1 MSYSNQAKRPVTNL
15 IGPIECDR
23 YKIRPITLFLAS
35 SFQNAYCG
43 LITRRILEMNPK
55 DFETVPSGVSDLY
68 FVQMLLFFL
77 TFLAKG
83 AEGSTER
90 GAVLPAR
97 LVSYQRQSHHGRS
110 AAHVL
115 TANSQR
121 SLEKAKSK
129 EGSWSLA
136 SSSASLALRLQSA
149 SLSFC
154 LIGADGEEGRGGC
167 CAATTCSPPPL
178 TLPSHSPPSGQRTQM
193 AQATFA
199 QDPGSAS
206 DGGRAR
212 CHSSRADVTWS
223 LRCEEGAGA
232 RLFKYLFSFYSSL
245 YLPSLM
251 SLREGFF
258 FCLGLLMLPQ

>member
-1 MSYSNQAKRPVTNL
+1 MLVVFFFNIPSRGRWGQRGKGR
-15 IGPIECDR
+15 C
-23 YKIRPITLFLAS
+23 LAS
-35 SFQNAYCG
+35 ATCIISA
-43 LITRRILEMNPK
+43 
-55 DFETVPSGVSDLY
+55 TVTP
-68 FVQMLLFFL
+68 
-77 TFLAKG
+77 
-83 AEGSTER
+83 R
-90 GAVLPAR
+90 PR
-97 LVSYQRQSHHGRS
+97 CR
-110 AAHVL
+110 AHVL

-154 LIGADGEEGRGGC
+154 LIGADGEEGQGC
-167 CAATTCSPPPL
+167 RSATTWSPPTPHPPITL
-178 TLPSHSPPSGQRTQM
+178 TSLWAKNSDGPGH
-193 AQATFA
+193 FA

-232 RLFKYLFSFYSSL
+232 QRFKYLFSFYSSL

-251 SLREGFF
+251 SHRERFF
-258 FCLGLLMLPQ
+258 FFLSWSPYVTSIAPFLK